1 MPRRRPPDSRRIHR
15 APQNA
20 MVLVLLLPM
29 VVACS
34 PGGAKQA
41 SRSPSPSPT
50 DSMTAEPNLQAAAVG
65 VCSAIA
71 ALPDV
76 AAAERTFT
84 NDAHEALH
92 ALAAAP
98 GLDRSVSARLLE
110 SMEQVEADF
119 EGGPGNL
126 SDDLGALH
134 AAVGAALAGIGQA
147 VPTCP

>member
-1 MPRRRPPDSRRIHR
+1 M
-15 APQNA
+15 
-20 MVLVLLLPM
+20 LLLLLLPL

-34 PGGAKQA
+34 PRGAGQA
-41 SRSPSPSPT
+41 PASPSPAPT
-50 DSMTAEPNLQAAAVG
+50 ASMTGGPNLQAAAVG

-71 ALPDV
+71 ALPDA

-92 ALAAAP
+92 ALAAAA

-119 EGGPGNL
+119 ETGSPGKL

-134 AAVGAALAGIGQA
+134 AAAGEALAGMGQA
-147 VPTCP
+147 VPTCQ

>member
-1 MPRRRPPDSRRIHR
+1 M
-15 APQNA
+15 ALA
-20 MVLVLLLPM
+20 LLLPM

-34 PGGAKQA
+34 PGGAGQA
-41 SRSPSPSPT
+41 SASPSPAPT
-50 DSMTAEPNLQAAAVG
+50 ASMTGEPNLQAAAVG
-65 VCSAIA
+65 VCSAIG
-71 ALPDV
+71 ALPDA

-119 EGGPGNL
+119 EGGSGNL

-134 AAVGAALAGIGQA
+134 AAAGVALAGIGQA